1 MPRPQTDL
9 TKSLEQL
16 NGWEPIDQNSAET
29 PLMANVIR
37 ASKKPL
43 NELSAYEIGML
54 VVQHYGYPYLLDLL
68 WPKIE
73 ADPLFDGGYYPGDVL
88 SNLIRGD
95 AAIWTGR
102 EQYRDRLPALYQR
115 ALARPLD
122 ECDAFRDSLQLPTE
136 AARSN

>member
-1 MPRPQTDL
+1 MRAEQTDFSK
-9 TKSLEQL
+9 TLEQL
-16 NGWEPIDQNSAET
+16 NGWEPSDPDLAET
-29 PLMANVIR
+29 PLVAEVMR

-43 NELSAYEIGML
+43 SQLSNYEIGML
-54 VVQHYGYPYLLDLL
+54 VVQHYGYPYLLDLV

-95 AAIWTGR
+95 ASIWNGR
-102 EQYRDRLPALYQR
+102 QHYKDRLAVLYQI

-122 ECDAFRDSLQLPTE
+122 ECDAFRESLQLPQE
-136 AARSN
+136 FARSN